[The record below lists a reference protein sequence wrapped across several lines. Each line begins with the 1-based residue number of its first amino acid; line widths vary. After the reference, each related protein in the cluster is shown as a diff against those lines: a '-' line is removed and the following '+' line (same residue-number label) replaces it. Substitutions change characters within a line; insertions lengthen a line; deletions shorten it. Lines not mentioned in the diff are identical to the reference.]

1 MAVFLYAPGI
11 KAYVSTQNNGIIDI
25 SDDLTQGTMVRR
37 SDGVSTFSFSLQ
49 NPFRKYSGVFTPND
63 RIIVM
68 MKRVSWVR
76 TFTGYLNQVP
86 LVTAWPSTV
95 QITASCSLK
104 RLQYWFWDP
113 GLPQSQNMVA
123 QAMSSAANPDDGGTA
138 AAVIAVLQNVVGW
151 PAANIHIAGMPQAWS
166 TWAYQIAQA
175 IQADTA
181 AADALAQA
189 FYASLGAG
197 GIIGGVTGGGTTV
210 PSGTLQAGT
219 YAGQT
224 LTAAQVQ
231 TATLIYNTII
241 QMGGSA
247 NDAAVAIMTAY
258 QESRLG
264 ANTGSSPSA
273 IGIFQQNPAMGWG
286 TAAQAANPTTA
297 TQAFGKVLLS
307 LTNRSSMTDAQQAQA
322 VQRSAF
328 ADGSPYAQWQSLAT
342 TIVGQL
348 TASGSSSL
356 ANVPSTAANAATK
369 TGKAAGTQVLGVALN
384 LVATHSIPYQEGGDS
399 GYTSADPTVLDCC
412 ITEGVFVYTVDGP
425 KPVVEI
431 KPGDQVYTW
440 EDGSIGTR
448 PVHAMMPQKVQPV
461 FKVRTRNRT
470 VRASANHPFLRLT
483 RTERRLN
490 SGKGFLPVDW
500 RTEWC
505 RADELRRDDL
515 LIVLDNLPGNDSG
528 HVMSDGTP
536 IDEKTAWLLGLI
548 LADGHVLKGDR
559 GFEVCVYGELRER
572 VRTLVKELWGLR
584 GGDHPAHGISF
595 GSKKIAQ
602 ALTALGMKV
611 PGPEKRVPPI
621 IFRMP
626 PEIQRA
632 FLDGFWEGDGSGGPV
647 MTNGKRGR
655 AYHSASEKLI
665 GELRAMHIALGDSV
679 TNISTNKRAKP
690 IVIKGKLVKNPR
702 PLHTFL
708 WYADS
713 RKQGQRL
720 RDLGAYSVIKD
731 GRFRIER
738 LLGVDPDGEEM
749 TYDIEVDG
757 AHNFIADGM
766 VVHNSSFV
774 QWVYYHAT
782 GSAAVPR
789 TSQEQSAW
797 ATPIPL
803 QQALNTPG
811 ALLFVGPPGAATH
824 VEISAGT
831 GADQVGAMTTG
842 TVAGV
847 TNVTGFGYTNGG
859 LMPGVDYSGTPG
871 TAAAYSSV
879 PGNGAAMAAGS
890 PAAASAGTSA
900 LPQSQLAD
908 GALQVTPSSTQPWY
922 NPADPFD
929 ALFGSSPW
937 LPTFDADAANIAEI
951 LTGPRALMADSPLLP
966 YIKNLFGSCMRSYC
980 SAPNGD
986 LIAWFPDYYGIWG
999 TAAVMQ
1005 IESIEL
1011 QDFTVYWSDENL
1023 VTHQFVVAAPAQQ
1036 INLGS
1041 GVASGITITAP
1052 AGTQSIPEDLLFAL
1066 TTMGIASIDVPAIM
1080 SALFGL
1086 DANSATAKTFTQ
1098 YVYKRFG
1105 ARPDLEQLPGLVGPQ
1120 GEFFAALF
1128 LFMRSWAYQYDAD
1141 VPMTFMPELWPGML
1155 IQVPDF
1161 SFQAYVTTVT
1171 HTFQMGQGGFFNTT
1185 VNIAAPSRI
1194 PGSGNNSGGQLIGL
1208 PIAGGL
1214 VAGTNLPNPVT
1225 NLSNPNPN
1233 TATAGT
1239 A

>member
-1 MAVFLYAPGI
+1 MSVFLYAPGI

-37 SDGVSTFSFSLQ
+37 SDGISSFSFSLQ

-95 QITASCSLK
+95 QLTASCSLK

-138 AAVIAVLQNVVGW
+138 AAVISVLQNVVGW

-175 IQADTA
+175 IKADTA

-197 GIIGGVTGGGTTV
+197 GIVGGVVGGGTTV
-210 PSGTLQAGT
+210 PSGAIGAGT

-224 LTAAQVQ
+224 LTAAQAQ

-241 QMGGSA
+241 QMGGTA
-247 NDAAVAIMTAY
+247 NDAIVAIMTAY

-264 ANTGSSPSA
+264 ANTGNSPSA
-273 IGIFQQNPAMGWG
+273 IGLFQQNPAMGWG
-286 TAAQAANPTTA
+286 TAAQAANDTTA

-307 LTNRSSMTDAQQAQA
+307 LTNRSTMTDAQQAQA

-328 ADGSPYAQWQSLAT
+328 ADGAPYAQWQSLAT
-342 TIVGQL
+342 TIVSQL
-348 TASGSSSL
+348 TSAGSSSL
-356 ANVPSTAANAATK
+356 ANVPSTASNAATK
-369 TGKAAGTQVLGVALN
+369 TGKAASTQVLGVALN
-384 LVATHSIPYQEGGDS
+384 LVATHQIPYQEGGDS
-399 GYTSADPTVLDCC
+399 GYATADPTLLDC
-412 ITEGVFVYTVDGP
+412 
-425 KPVVEI
+425 
-431 KPGDQVYTW
+431 
-440 EDGSIGTR
+440 
-448 PVHAMMPQKVQPV
+448 
-461 FKVRTRNRT
+461 
-470 VRASANHPFLRLT
+470 
-483 RTERRLN
+483 
-490 SGKGFLPVDW
+490 
-500 RTEWC
+500 
-505 RADELRRDDL
+505 
-515 LIVLDNLPGNDSG
+515 
-528 HVMSDGTP
+528 
-536 IDEKTAWLLGLI
+536 
-548 LADGHVLKGDR
+548 
-559 GFEVCVYGELRER
+559 
-572 VRTLVKELWGLR
+572 
-584 GGDHPAHGISF
+584 
-595 GSKKIAQ
+595 
-602 ALTALGMKV
+602 
-611 PGPEKRVPPI
+611 
-621 IFRMP
+621 
-626 PEIQRA
+626 
-632 FLDGFWEGDGSGGPV
+632 
-647 MTNGKRGR
+647 
-655 AYHSASEKLI
+655 
-665 GELRAMHIALGDSV
+665 
-679 TNISTNKRAKP
+679 
-690 IVIKGKLVKNPR
+690 
-702 PLHTFL
+702 
-708 WYADS
+708 
-713 RKQGQRL
+713 
-720 RDLGAYSVIKD
+720 
-731 GRFRIER
+731 
-738 LLGVDPDGEEM
+738 
-749 TYDIEVDG
+749 
-757 AHNFIADGM
+757 
-766 VVHNSSFV
+766 SSFV
-774 QWVYYHAT
+774 QWVYYHST
-782 GSAAVPR
+782 GSIGSCPR

-811 ALLFVGPPGAATH
+811 ALLFIGPPGAATH
-824 VEISAGT
+824 VAISTGT
-831 GADQVGAMTTG
+831 GSNMVGAENSTTIAKVDS
-842 TVAGV
+842 VAGW
-847 TNVTGFGYTNGG
+847 GFTAGG
-859 LMPGVDYSGTPG
+859 LMPNVDYSGTPG
-871 TAAAYSSV
+871 TTPAYSSV
-879 PGNGAAMAAGS
+879 PSNGAAMAAGA
-890 PAAASAGTSA
+890 PAAASAGTSV

-908 GALQVTPSSTQPWY
+908 GALQVTPSSSQPWF

-937 LPTFDADAANIAEI
+937 LPTFDADAANVAEI
-951 LTGPRALMADSPLLP
+951 LTGPRALMADSPILP

-1036 INLGS
+1036 IDLGS
-1041 GVASGITITAP
+1041 GVASGITISAP

-1086 DANSATAKTFTQ
+1086 DATSATAKAFTQ
-1098 YVYKRFG
+1098 YVYNRFG

-1171 HTFQMGQGGFFNTT
+1171 HTFQMGPGGFFNTS
-1185 VNIAAPSRI
+1185 VNIAAPARM
-1194 PGSGNNSGGQLIGL
+1194 PGSGNDSGGQLIGL

-1214 VAGTNLPNPVT
+1214 VSGTNLPVT
-1225 NLSNPNPN
+1225 NLDNPNPN
-1233 TATAGT
+1233 TATAG
-1239 A
+1239 AG

>member
-37 SDGVSTFSFSLQ
+37 SDGVSSFSFSLQ

-95 QITASCSLK
+95 QLTASCSLK

-151 PAANIHIAGMPQAWS
+151 PGSKVHIAGMPQAWS
-166 TWAYQIAQA
+166 TWAYKIAQA

-197 GIIGGVTGGGTTV
+197 GIVGGVVGGGTTV

-247 NDAAVAIMTAY
+247 SDAAVAIMTAY

-297 TQAFGKVLLS
+297 TQAFGKVLLG
-307 LTNRSSMTDAQQAQA
+307 LANRSTMTDAQQAQA

-328 ADGSPYAQWQSLAT
+328 ADGSPYAQWQSLANT
-342 TIVGQL
+342 LVSQL
-348 TASGSSSL
+348 TATGSSSL
-356 ANVPSTAANAATK
+356 SNVPSTAATAATK
-369 TGKAAGTQVLGVALN
+369 TGKATGSQVLGVALN
-384 LVATHSIPYQEGGDS
+384 LVQTQSIPYQEGGDS
-399 GYTSADPTVLDCC
+399 GYTVATPTLLDC
-412 ITEGVFVYTVDGP
+412 
-425 KPVVEI
+425 
-431 KPGDQVYTW
+431 
-440 EDGSIGTR
+440 
-448 PVHAMMPQKVQPV
+448 
-461 FKVRTRNRT
+461 
-470 VRASANHPFLRLT
+470 
-483 RTERRLN
+483 
-490 SGKGFLPVDW
+490 
-500 RTEWC
+500 
-505 RADELRRDDL
+505 
-515 LIVLDNLPGNDSG
+515 
-528 HVMSDGTP
+528 
-536 IDEKTAWLLGLI
+536 
-548 LADGHVLKGDR
+548 
-559 GFEVCVYGELRER
+559 
-572 VRTLVKELWGLR
+572 
-584 GGDHPAHGISF
+584 
-595 GSKKIAQ
+595 
-602 ALTALGMKV
+602 
-611 PGPEKRVPPI
+611 
-621 IFRMP
+621 
-626 PEIQRA
+626 
-632 FLDGFWEGDGSGGPV
+632 
-647 MTNGKRGR
+647 
-655 AYHSASEKLI
+655 
-665 GELRAMHIALGDSV
+665 
-679 TNISTNKRAKP
+679 
-690 IVIKGKLVKNPR
+690 
-702 PLHTFL
+702 
-708 WYADS
+708 
-713 RKQGQRL
+713 
-720 RDLGAYSVIKD
+720 
-731 GRFRIER
+731 
-738 LLGVDPDGEEM
+738 
-749 TYDIEVDG
+749 
-757 AHNFIADGM
+757 
-766 VVHNSSFV
+766 SSFV
-774 QWVYYHAT
+774 QWVYYHTT
-782 GSAAVPR
+782 GSIGSCPR
-789 TSQEQSAW
+789 TSQQQSAW

-811 ALLFVGPPGAATH
+811 ALLFIGGPGAATH
-824 VEISAGT
+824 VEISVGT
-831 GADQVGAMTTG
+831 GQDCVGAMSTG
-842 TVAGV
+842 TFAGAA
-847 TNVTGFGYTNGG
+847 NIAGFGYTSGG
-859 LMPGVDYSGTPG
+859 LMPNVDYSGTPG
-871 TAAAYSSV
+871 TAATYKAV
-879 PGNGAAMAAGS
+879 PANGAQMAAGA
-890 PAAASAGTSA
+890 PAAGSAGTSV

-1036 INLGS
+1036 IDLGS
-1041 GVASGITITAP
+1041 GQVSGITITAP
-1052 AGTQSIPEDLLFAL
+1052 TGTQSIPEELLFAL

-1086 DANSATAKTFTQ
+1086 DSTSATAKTFTQ
-1098 YVYKRFG
+1098 YVYNRFG

-1155 IQVPDF
+1155 LQVPDF
-1161 SFQAYVTTVT
+1161 AFQAYCTTVT
-1171 HTFQMGQGGFFNTT
+1171 HSFQMGQGGFFNTT

-1208 PIAGGL
+1208 PVAGGL
-1214 VAGTNLPNPVT
+1214 VSGTNLPNPVT
-1225 NLSNPNPN
+1225 NLANPNPN

-1239 A
+1239 G

>member
-37 SDGVSTFSFSLQ
+37 SDGISTFSFSLQ

-95 QITASCSLK
+95 QLTASCSLK

-138 AAVIAVLQNVVGW
+138 AAVISVLQNVVGW
-151 PAANIHIAGMPQAWS
+151 PAANVHIAGMPQAWS
-166 TWAYQIAQA
+166 AWAYQIAQA
-175 IQADTA
+175 IKADTA

-197 GIIGGVTGGGTTV
+197 GVVGGVTGGGTTV
-210 PSGTLQAGT
+210 PSGAIGAGT

-224 LTAAQVQ
+224 LTAAQAQ
-231 TATLIYNTII
+231 AATLIYNTII
-241 QMGGSA
+241 QMGGST
-247 NDAAVAIMTAY
+247 NDAIVAIMTAY

-264 ANTGSSPSA
+264 ANAGSSPSA
-273 IGIFQQNPAMGWG
+273 IGLFQQNPAMGWG
-286 TAAQAANPTTA
+286 TAAQAANDTTA
-297 TQAFGKVLLS
+297 TQSFGKVLLS
-307 LTNRSSMTDAQQAQA
+307 LSNRSTMTDAQQAQA

-328 ADGSPYAQWQSLAT
+328 ADGAPYAQWQSLAT
-342 TIVGQL
+342 TIVSQL
-348 TASGSSSL
+348 TATGSSSL
-356 ANVPSTAANAATK
+356 ANVPSTASNAATK
-369 TGKAAGTQVLGVALN
+369 TGKAAGTQVLGVAIN
-384 LVATHSIPYQEGGDS
+384 LVDTHQIPYQEGGDS
-399 GYTSADPTVLDCC
+399 GYTSADPTLLDC
-412 ITEGVFVYTVDGP
+412 
-425 KPVVEI
+425 
-431 KPGDQVYTW
+431 
-440 EDGSIGTR
+440 
-448 PVHAMMPQKVQPV
+448 
-461 FKVRTRNRT
+461 
-470 VRASANHPFLRLT
+470 
-483 RTERRLN
+483 
-490 SGKGFLPVDW
+490 
-500 RTEWC
+500 
-505 RADELRRDDL
+505 
-515 LIVLDNLPGNDSG
+515 
-528 HVMSDGTP
+528 
-536 IDEKTAWLLGLI
+536 
-548 LADGHVLKGDR
+548 
-559 GFEVCVYGELRER
+559 
-572 VRTLVKELWGLR
+572 
-584 GGDHPAHGISF
+584 
-595 GSKKIAQ
+595 
-602 ALTALGMKV
+602 
-611 PGPEKRVPPI
+611 
-621 IFRMP
+621 
-626 PEIQRA
+626 
-632 FLDGFWEGDGSGGPV
+632 
-647 MTNGKRGR
+647 
-655 AYHSASEKLI
+655 
-665 GELRAMHIALGDSV
+665 
-679 TNISTNKRAKP
+679 
-690 IVIKGKLVKNPR
+690 
-702 PLHTFL
+702 
-708 WYADS
+708 
-713 RKQGQRL
+713 
-720 RDLGAYSVIKD
+720 
-731 GRFRIER
+731 
-738 LLGVDPDGEEM
+738 
-749 TYDIEVDG
+749 
-757 AHNFIADGM
+757 
-766 VVHNSSFV
+766 SSFV

-782 GSAAVPR
+782 GSIGSCPR
-789 TSQEQSAW
+789 TSQEQSLW

-811 ALLFVGPPGAATH
+811 ALLFIGPPGAATH
-824 VEISAGT
+824 VAVSAGT
-831 GADQVGAMTTG
+831 GSNMVGAENSTTIAKVDS
-842 TVAGV
+842 TAGW
-847 TNVTGFGYTNGG
+847 GFTSGG
-859 LMPGVDYSGTPG
+859 LMPSVDYSGTPG
-871 TAAAYSSV
+871 TSAAYSAV
-879 PGNGAAMAAGS
+879 PANGAAMAAGA
-890 PAAASAGTSA
+890 PGAASAGTSV

-908 GALQVTPSSTQPWY
+908 GALQVTPSSTQPWF

-937 LPTFDADAANIAEI
+937 LPTFDADAANVAEI
-951 LTGPRALMADSPLLP
+951 LTGPRALMADSPILP

-1041 GVASGITITAP
+1041 GVAGGITISAP
-1052 AGTQSIPEDLLFAL
+1052 SGTQSIPEDLLFAL

-1086 DANSATAKTFTQ
+1086 DATPASAKAFTQ
-1098 YVYKRFG
+1098 YVYNRFG

-1155 IQVPDF
+1155 IQVPDY

-1171 HTFQMGQGGFFNTT
+1171 HTFQMGPGGFFNTS
-1185 VNIAAPSRI
+1185 VNIAAPARM

-1208 PIAGGL
+1208 PVAGGL
-1214 VAGTNLPNPVT
+1214 VSGTNLPVT
-1225 NLSNPNPN
+1225 NLANPNPN

>member
-95 QITASCSLK
+95 QLTASCSLK

-138 AAVIAVLQNVVGW
+138 AAVIAVLGNVVGW

-175 IQADTA
+175 IKADTA

-197 GIIGGVTGGGTTV
+197 GIVGGVVGGGTTV
-210 PSGTLQAGT
+210 PSGTLKAGT

-231 TATLIYNTII
+231 MATLIYNTIT

-264 ANTGSSPSA
+264 ANAGSSPSA
-273 IGIFQQNPAMGWG
+273 IGVFQQNPAMGWG

-297 TQAFGKVLLS
+297 TQAFGKVLLGLS
-307 LTNRSSMTDAQQAQA
+307 NRSTMTNAQQAQA

-342 TIVGQL
+342 TIVSQL
-348 TASGSSSL
+348 TAAGSSSL
-356 ANVPSTAANAATK
+356 SNVPSTASNAATK
-369 TGKAAGTQVLGVALN
+369 TGKAAGSQVLGVALN

-399 GYTSADPTVLDCC
+399 PFTSSSPTLLDC
-412 ITEGVFVYTVDGP
+412 
-425 KPVVEI
+425 
-431 KPGDQVYTW
+431 
-440 EDGSIGTR
+440 
-448 PVHAMMPQKVQPV
+448 
-461 FKVRTRNRT
+461 
-470 VRASANHPFLRLT
+470 
-483 RTERRLN
+483 
-490 SGKGFLPVDW
+490 
-500 RTEWC
+500 
-505 RADELRRDDL
+505 
-515 LIVLDNLPGNDSG
+515 
-528 HVMSDGTP
+528 
-536 IDEKTAWLLGLI
+536 
-548 LADGHVLKGDR
+548 
-559 GFEVCVYGELRER
+559 
-572 VRTLVKELWGLR
+572 
-584 GGDHPAHGISF
+584 
-595 GSKKIAQ
+595 
-602 ALTALGMKV
+602 
-611 PGPEKRVPPI
+611 
-621 IFRMP
+621 
-626 PEIQRA
+626 
-632 FLDGFWEGDGSGGPV
+632 
-647 MTNGKRGR
+647 
-655 AYHSASEKLI
+655 
-665 GELRAMHIALGDSV
+665 
-679 TNISTNKRAKP
+679 
-690 IVIKGKLVKNPR
+690 
-702 PLHTFL
+702 
-708 WYADS
+708 
-713 RKQGQRL
+713 
-720 RDLGAYSVIKD
+720 
-731 GRFRIER
+731 
-738 LLGVDPDGEEM
+738 
-749 TYDIEVDG
+749 
-757 AHNFIADGM
+757 
-766 VVHNSSFV
+766 SSFV

-782 GSAAVPR
+782 GSAACPR
-789 TSQEQSAW
+789 TSQQQSAW
-797 ATPIPL
+797 ATPISL

-811 ALLFVGPPGAATH
+811 ALLFIGPPGAATH

-847 TNVTGFGYTNGG
+847 TNVTGFGYTAGG

-871 TAAAYSSV
+871 TAATFKSV
-879 PGNGAAMAAGS
+879 PANGAAMAAGA
-890 PAAASAGTSA
+890 PGAASAGASV

-937 LPTFDADAANIAEI
+937 LPTFDADAANVAEI

-986 LIAWFPDYYGIWG
+986 LIAWFPDFYGIWG

-1036 INLGS
+1036 IDLGS
-1041 GVASGITITAP
+1041 GVASGITISAP
-1052 AGTQSIPEDLLFAL
+1052 SGTQSIPEDLLFAL

-1086 DANSATAKTFTQ
+1086 DANSATAKSFTQ
-1098 YVYKRFG
+1098 YIYNRFG

-1161 SFQAYVTTVT
+1161 AFQAYVTTVT

-1214 VAGTNLPNPVT
+1214 VSGTNLPNPVT
-1225 NLSNPNPN
+1225 NLANPNPN